1 MLMPS
6 SRSKSPA
13 VSGTVS
19 VWFSPAFL
27 LVAASSQNLT
37 NGHWIDAG
45 NLARCCVEFEPMTLL
60 PRPLIALLLIT
71 TLAACATV
79 PPAASPASRQR
90 IEKAADLPRFSY
102 PVQGDLAGLVR
113 DDARFMPLS
122 QKIAQDCRDVM
133 LRYDIAETASQRQ
146 YLGTLAQI
154 ALLDGRFEETLRLTA
169 QIKSLQDKPADKL
182 LSGLVT
188 RAIVTAAKNYNFT
201 PNAAYQAEVARLLRA
216 ELDAMPFAVIQNDVM
231 RMKASAEFLGETL
244 LLGRVREVLQ
254 PVADRTGALS
264 SDLAPALVW
273 SRFALTYM
281 LPLKATLVTTY
292 SAYLVA
298 NQVDKPDIWA
308 ARDVALPPNRSFK
321 PVAVA
326 VWDSGVDPQLFASQR
341 VMDNGQAASIAFDR
355 YALPSSAPLLPIS
368 DAMQASM
375 PKMQAR
381 SKGMSD
387 AQSNIDSPQAAEV
400 KAYLSGLKADEYK
413 AAQEAL
419 RLTGVYQHGS
429 HVAGIAMAGN
439 PYARLV
445 NARIEFGHTLRPD
458 PCPTRELQT
467 RAASNFG
474 AYVDFIRRQGVRVA
488 NMSWSGNARGYESA
502 LEQCGL
508 GTDAAGRQAMAREF
522 FQLHWEALKN
532 AMASA
537 PDIIFVA
544 SAGNSGNDPSF
555 NEAYP
560 SSIVLPNLITVGAV
574 DKAGDEAAFTSYGP
588 TVAVHANGYQVDSDV
603 PGGKRLA
610 LSGTSMSAPQVTNLA
625 AKMLAVNP
633 GLSAVEVI
641 AIIKRTAE
649 KTRDGRRTLIHPAN
663 ALAAAGYRP

>member
-1 MLMPS
+1 M
-6 SRSKSPA
+6 
-13 VSGTVS
+13 T
-19 VWFSPAFL
+19 FL
-27 LVAASSQNLT
+27 LYPILRFFHRAAT
-37 NGHWIDAG
+37 VG
-45 NLARCCVEFEPMTLL
+45 
-60 PRPLIALLLIT
+60 LLIVFV
-71 TLAACATV
+71 AGCAGA
-79 PPAASPASRQR
+79 PPIPSPPLGTAKLR
-90 IEKAADLPRFSY
+90 IDKAADLPRFSY
-102 PVQGDLAGLVR
+102 PVQGDLASLVR
-113 DDARFMPLS
+113 DDARFMPLA
-122 QKIAQDCRDVM
+122 QKMAQDFSGV
-133 LRYDIAETASQRQ
+133 LLKYDIAETASQRQ
-146 YLGTLAQI
+146 YLGLLAQI

-188 RAIVTAAKNYNFT
+188 RAIVMAAKKYNFT

-231 RMKASAEFLGETL
+231 RMKASAEFLGEAL

-264 SDLAPALVW
+264 SDLAPALVS
-273 SRFALTYM
+273 SRFALTYL
-281 LPLKATLVTTY
+281 LPLKATLVATY
-292 SAYLVA
+292 SAYLNA
-298 NQVDKPDIWA
+298 NQVAKQDIWA
-308 ARDVALPPNRSFK
+308 ARDVALPPNLSFK

-326 VWDSGVDPQLFASQR
+326 VWDSGVDPALFASQR
-341 VMDNGQAASIAFDR
+341 VVDNGQAAFIAFDR
-355 YALPSSAPLLPIS
+355 FAQPSSAPLLPIS
-368 DAMQASM
+368 NAMQASM
-375 PKMQAR
+375 PMMQAR

-387 AQSNIDSPQAAEV
+387 AQANIDSPEATEI

-419 RLTGVYQHGS
+419 RLTGVYQHGT

-458 PCPTRELQT
+458 PCPTRELQE
-467 RAASNFG
+467 RAARNFG
-474 AYVDFIRRQGVRVA
+474 VYVDFIRKQGVRVV
-488 NMSWSGNARGYESA
+488 NMSWSGNARGYEST
-502 LEQCGL
+502 LEHCGL
-508 GTDAAGRQAMAREF
+508 GADAAGRKTLAREY
-522 FQLHWEALKN
+522 FQQHWDALKN

-603 PGGKRLA
+603 PGGRRVA

-633 GLSAVEVI
+633 GLSAAEVI

-649 KTRDGRRTLIHPAN
+649 KTTDGRRTLIHPAN

>member
-1 MLMPS
+1 M
-6 SRSKSPA
+6 
-13 VSGTVS
+13 T
-19 VWFSPAFL
+19 FL
-27 LVAASSQNLT
+27 LYPILRSFHHAAT
-37 NGHWIDAG
+37 VG
-45 NLARCCVEFEPMTLL
+45 
-60 PRPLIALLLIT
+60 LLIVF
-71 TLAACATV
+71 LAGCGGA
-79 PPAASPASRQR
+79 PPNPFPPLGTAKLR
-90 IEKAADLPRFSY
+90 IDKAADLPRFSY

-113 DDARFMPLS
+113 DDARFMPLA
-122 QKIAQDCRDVM
+122 QKMAQDYSGV
-133 LRYDIAETASQRQ
+133 LARYDIAETASQRQ
-146 YLGTLAQI
+146 YLSLLAQI

-231 RMKASAEFLGETL
+231 RMKASAEFLGEAL

-264 SDLAPALVW
+264 SDLAPALV
-273 SRFALTYM
+273 SARFALTYL
-281 LPLKATLVTTY
+281 LPLKATLVSTY
-292 SAYLVA
+292 NAYLVS
-298 NQVDKPDIWA
+298 NQIAKQDIWA
-308 ARDVALPPNRSFK
+308 ARDVALPPNRSYL
-321 PVAVA
+321 PVNVA
-326 VWDSGVDPQLFASQR
+326 VWDSGIDPQLFASQR
-341 VMDNGQAASIAFDR
+341 VMDDGQAASIAFDR
-355 YALPSSAPLLPIS
+355 FAQPSSAPLLPIS

-375 PKMQAR
+375 PMMQAR

-400 KAYLSGLKADEYK
+400 KAYLSGLKADQYK

-419 RLTGVYQHGS
+419 RLTGVYQHGT

-458 PCPTRELQT
+458 PCPTRELQE
-467 RAASNFG
+467 RAARNFG
-474 AYVDFIRRQGVRVA
+474 VYVDFIRKQGVRVV
-488 NMSWSGNARGYESA
+488 NMSWSGNARGYEST

-508 GTDAAGRQAMAREF
+508 GADAVERKTMAREF
-522 FQLHWEALKN
+522 FQLHWDALRN

-560 SSIVLPNLITVGAV
+560 SSIVLANLITVGAV

>member
-1 MLMPS
+1 MKVLL
-6 SRSKSPA
+6 KSNMKILNKPLTFTCLVA
-13 VSGTVS
+13 MALSLTSCALSPTRLAIATAPSGT
-19 VWFSPAFL
+19 AKQL
-27 LVAASSQNLT
+27 
-37 NGHWIDAG
+37 
-45 NLARCCVEFEPMTLL
+45 
-60 PRPLIALLLIT
+60 
-71 TLAACATV
+71 
-79 PPAASPASRQR
+79 

-102 PVQGDLAGLVR
+102 PVQGDLASLVR

-122 QKIAQDCRDVM
+122 QKIAQDFSGV
-133 LRYDIAETASQRQ
+133 LAQYDIAETASRRQ
-146 YLGTLAQI
+146 YLSLLAQI
-154 ALLDGRFEETLRLTA
+154 ALLDGRFDETLRLTE
-169 QIKSLQDKPADKL
+169 QVKNLQDKPADKL
-182 LSGLVT
+182 LSGLLT

-201 PNAAYQAEVARLLRA
+201 PHAAYQAEVAHLLRV

-231 RMKASAEFLGETL
+231 RMKASAEFLGEAL

-264 SDLAPALVW
+264 SDLAPTLVS
-273 SRFALTYM
+273 SRFALTYT

-292 SAYLVA
+292 SAFLKA
-298 NQVDKPDIWA
+298 NQTAKPDIWA
-308 ARDVALPPNRSFK
+308 ARDVSLPPNRSYS
-321 PVAVA
+321 PVVLA
-326 VWDSGVDPQLFASQR
+326 VWDSGVDPRLFASQR
-341 VMDNGQAASIAFDR
+341 VTDNGQAAFIAFDKYNR
-355 YALPSSAPLLPIS
+355 PSRLPLTPIS
-368 DAMQASM
+368 DAMQSSM
-375 PKMQAR
+375 PMMQAR

-387 AQSNIDSPQAAEV
+387 SQSNIDSPEATEV
-400 KAYLSGLKADEYK
+400 KAYLSGLKADDYK

-419 RLTGVYQHGS
+419 RFTGVYQHGT

-458 PCPTRELQT
+458 PCPTRELEALGAT
-467 RAASNFG
+467 NFG
-474 AYVDFIRRQGVRVA
+474 AYVDFIRKQGVRVV
-488 NMSWSGNARGYESA
+488 NMSWGGNVRGYESA

-508 GTDAAGRQAMAREF
+508 GTDVAGRKALARAY
-522 FQLHWEALKN
+522 FQMHWGALKQ

-537 PDIIFVA
+537 PDVIFVA

-603 PGGKRLA
+603 PGGKRIA

-625 AKMLAVNP
+625 AKILAVNP
-633 GLSAVEVI
+633 GLSAGEVI

-649 KTRDGRRTLIHPAN
+649 KTADGRRTLIHPAN

>member
-1 MLMPS
+1 MTFLLRPVLPPCH
-6 SRSKSPA
+6 RA
-13 VSGTVS
+13 ATAGLLI
-19 VWFSPAFL
+19 AFL
-27 LVAASSQNLT
+27 AGCAVA
-37 NGHWIDAG
+37 
-45 NLARCCVEFEPMTLL
+45 
-60 PRPLIALLLIT
+60 
-71 TLAACATV
+71 
-79 PPAASPASRQR
+79 PPIPPTPTGTAKQR
-90 IEKAADLPRFSY
+90 IDKAADLPRFSY
-102 PVQGDLAGLVR
+102 PVQGDLASLVR

-122 QKIAQDCRDVM
+122 QKMAQDYSGV
-133 LRYDIAETASQRQ
+133 LAKHDIAETASQRQ
-146 YLGTLAQI
+146 YLGLLAQI

-169 QIKSLQDKPADKL
+169 QVKNLQDKPADKL

-231 RMKASAEFLGETL
+231 RMKASAEFLGEAL

-254 PVADRTGALS
+254 PVADQTGALS
-264 SDLAPALVW
+264 SDLAPTLVS
-273 SRFALTYM
+273 SRFALTYL
-281 LPLKATLVTTY
+281 LPLKTTLVETY
-292 SAYLVA
+292 SNYLKSHRIA
-298 NQVDKPDIWA
+298 KPDIWA
-308 ARDVALPPNRSFK
+308 ARDVALPPNRSFS

-326 VWDSGVDPQLFASQR
+326 VWDSGVDPQLFAGQR
-341 VMDNGQAASIAFDR
+341 VMDNGQAAFIAFDK
-355 YALPSSAPLLPIS
+355 YARPSRLPLTPIS
-368 DAMQASM
+368 AAMQSSM
-375 PKMQAR
+375 PMMQAR

-387 AQSNIDSPQAAEV
+387 SQSNIDSPEATEV
-400 KAYLSGLKADEYK
+400 KAYLTGLKAEEYK

-419 RLTGVYQHGS
+419 RLTGVYQHGT

-458 PCPTRELQT
+458 PCPTRELEALG
-467 RAASNFG
+467 AANFG
-474 AYVDFIRRQGVRVA
+474 AYVDFIRKQGVRVV
-488 NMSWSGNARGYESA
+488 NMSWGGNVRAYESA

-508 GTDAAGRQAMAREF
+508 GTDAAGRKALAREY
-522 FQLHWEALKN
+522 FQMHWNALKQ

-537 PDIIFVA
+537 PDVIFVA

-603 PGGKRLA
+603 PGGKRVA

-625 AKMLAVNP
+625 AKILAVNP
-633 GLSAVEVI
+633 ALSALEVI

-649 KTRDGRRTLIHPAN
+649 KTADGRRTLIHPAN
-663 ALAAAGYRP
+663 ALAAAGYRPG

>member
-1 MLMPS
+1 M
-6 SRSKSPA
+6 
-13 VSGTVS
+13 T
-19 VWFSPAFL
+19 FL
-27 LVAASSQNLT
+27 LYPILRFFHRAAT
-37 NGHWIDAG
+37 VG
-45 NLARCCVEFEPMTLL
+45 
-60 PRPLIALLLIT
+60 LLIVFV
-71 TLAACATV
+71 AGCAGA
-79 PPAASPASRQR
+79 PPIPSPPLGTAKLR
-90 IEKAADLPRFSY
+90 IDKAADLPRFSY
-102 PVQGDLAGLVR
+102 PVQGDLASLVR
-113 DDARFMPLS
+113 DDARFMPLA
-122 QKIAQDCRDVM
+122 QKMAQDFSGV
-133 LRYDIAETASQRQ
+133 LLKYDIAETASQRQ
-146 YLGTLAQI
+146 YLGLLAQI

-188 RAIVTAAKNYNFT
+188 RAIVMAAKKYNFT

-231 RMKASAEFLGETL
+231 RMKASAEFLGEAL

-264 SDLAPALVW
+264 SDLAPALVS
-273 SRFALTYM
+273 SRFALTYL
-281 LPLKATLVTTY
+281 LPLKATLVATY
-292 SAYLVA
+292 SAYLNA
-298 NQVDKPDIWA
+298 NQVAKQDIWA
-308 ARDVALPPNRSFK
+308 ARDVALPPNLSFK

-326 VWDSGVDPQLFASQR
+326 VWDSGVDPALFASQR
-341 VMDNGQAASIAFDR
+341 VVDNGQAAFIAFDR
-355 YALPSSAPLLPIS
+355 FAQPSSAPLLPIS
-368 DAMQASM
+368 NAMQASM
-375 PKMQAR
+375 PMMQAR

-387 AQSNIDSPQAAEV
+387 AQANIDSPEATEI

-419 RLTGVYQHGS
+419 RLTGVYQHGT

-445 NARIEFGHTLRPD
+445 TARIEFGHTLRPD
-458 PCPTRELQT
+458 PCPTRELQE
-467 RAASNFG
+467 RAARNFG
-474 AYVDFIRRQGVRVA
+474 VYVDFIRKQGVRVV
-488 NMSWSGNARGYESA
+488 NMSWSGNARGYEST
-502 LEQCGL
+502 LEHCGL
-508 GTDAAGRQAMAREF
+508 GADAAGRKTLAREY
-522 FQLHWEALKN
+522 FQQHWDALKN

-603 PGGKRLA
+603 PGGRRVA

-633 GLSAVEVI
+633 GLSAAEVI

-649 KTRDGRRTLIHPAN
+649 KTTDGRRTLIHPAN